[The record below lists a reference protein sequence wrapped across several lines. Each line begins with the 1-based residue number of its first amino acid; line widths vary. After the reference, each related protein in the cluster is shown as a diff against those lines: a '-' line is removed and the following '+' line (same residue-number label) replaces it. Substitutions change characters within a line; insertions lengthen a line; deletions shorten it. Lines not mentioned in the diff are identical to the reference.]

1 MQEREAATGAPLG
14 EAGAGAPLAVD
25 GEREAGAR
33 APVMVKRVLMAA
45 ATAFLAVNLWTGA
58 PLLALWV
65 GSKVVGRQTLS
76 MQAVFVVVVVLAA
89 LLYPMT
95 IALTRLNAA
104 YDRLVGRPDGEDRLA
119 WLRSMNTQREQ
130 NRGRRM
136 GISALERIVMASVY
150 VAVAAFLVW
159 FFFLASSPLPH

>member
-1 MQEREAATGAPLG
+1 MHEH
-14 EAGAGAPLAVD
+14 EAGSG
-25 GEREAGAR
+25 
-33 APVMVKRVLMAA
+33 APVMVKRALMAA

-76 MQAVFVVVVVLAA
+76 MQAVFVVVIVLAA

-95 IALTRLNAA
+95 VALTRLNAA
-104 YDRLVGRPDGEDRLA
+104 YDRLVGRPEGEDRLA

-130 NRGRRM
+130 HRGRRM

-150 VAVAAFLVW
+150 IAVITFLVW
-159 FFFLASSPLPH
+159 FFFFASSPLPH

>member
-1 MQEREAATGAPLG
+1 MG
-14 EAGAGAPLAVD
+14 EQDADSGRPTMA
-25 GEREAGAR
+25 
-33 APVMVKRVLMAA
+33 KRVLMAG

-76 MQAVFVVVVVLAA
+76 MQAVFVVVIVLAA
-89 LLYPMT
+89 LLDPMT
-95 IALTRLNAA
+95 IALTRLNSA
-104 YDRLVGRPDGEDRLA
+104 YDRLVGRPEGEDRLA

-130 NRGRRM
+130 NLGRRM

-150 VAVAAFLVW
+150 VAVIAFLVW
-159 FFFLASSPLPH
+159 FFFFASSPLPH

>member
-1 MQEREAATGAPLG
+1 
-14 EAGAGAPLAVD
+14 
-25 GEREAGAR
+25 
-33 APVMVKRVLMAA
+33 MVKRTLMAA

-76 MQAVFVVVVVLAA
+76 MQAVIVVVVVLAA

-130 NRGRRM
+130 NLGRRM

-150 VAVAAFLVW
+150 VAVVTFLVW
-159 FFFLASSPLPH
+159 FFFFASSPLPH

>member
-1 MQEREAATGAPLG
+1 MH
-14 EAGAGAPLAVD
+14 
-25 GEREAGAR
+25 EREAGSGG
-33 APVMVKRVLMAA
+33 PLMVKRVLMAA

-76 MQAVFVVVVVLAA
+76 MQAVIVVVVVLAA

-130 NRGRRM
+130 NLGRRM

-150 VAVAAFLVW
+150 VAVIAFLVW
-159 FFFLASSPLPH
+159 FFFFASSPLPH

>member
-1 MQEREAATGAPLG
+1 MHEH
-14 EAGAGAPLAVD
+14 EAGSG
-25 GEREAGAR
+25 G
-33 APVMVKRVLMAA
+33 PVMFKRVLMAA

-104 YDRLVGRPDGEDRLA
+104 YDRLVGRPAGEDRLA

-130 NRGRRM
+130 NLGRRM

-150 VAVAAFLVW
+150 VAVVTFLVW
-159 FFFLASSPLPH
+159 FFFFASSPLPH

>member
-1 MQEREAATGAPLG
+1 
-14 EAGAGAPLAVD
+14 
-25 GEREAGAR
+25 
-33 APVMVKRVLMAA
+33 
-45 ATAFLAVNLWTGA
+45 VNLWTGA

-76 MQAVFVVVVVLAA
+76 MQAVIVVVVVLAA

-130 NRGRRM
+130 NLGRRM

-150 VAVAAFLVW
+150 VAVIAFLVW
-159 FFFLASSPLPH
+159 FFFFASSPLPH

>member
-1 MQEREAATGAPLG
+1 MH
-14 EAGAGAPLAVD
+14 
-25 GEREAGAR
+25 EREAGSAG
-33 APVMVKRVLMAA
+33 PVMVKRVLMAA

-76 MQAVFVVVVVLAA
+76 MQAVIVVVVVLAA

-104 YDRLVGRPDGEDRLA
+104 YDRLVGRPGGEDRLA

-150 VAVAAFLVW
+150 VAVITFLVW
-159 FFFLASSPLPH
+159 FFFFASSPLPH